1 MCGGFSF
8 INWENTIDPLTRYF
22 QYPMSISLEWSLGL
36 FLYMMGNGTH
46 CIAGQPRTNV
56 YIHTQKGTTSPFC
69 ETHPKLALSTKSV
82 PIWSPGVTN
91 PTTNLRGGWRAW
103 RCKIWICFL
112 ACKPLIENITCN
124 PHRGR
129 KTERDGQEWEA
140 YIDHHSLTHIGTQTK
155 IQGNTCT

>member
-1 MCGGFSF
+1 MFSLMCVWWIFF
-8 INWENTIDPLTRYF
+8 VNWENTIDPLTRYF

-36 FLYMMGNGTH
+36 FLYLMGNGTD
-46 CIAGQPRTNV
+46 CIAGQPRTHV
-56 YIHTQKGTTSPFC
+56 YLQ
-69 ETHPKLALSTKSV
+69 HPKRNNQSFLWNPPKTSTEY
-82 PIWSPGVTN
+82 PICTHLN
-91 PTTNLRGGWRAW
+91 PMCNQFHNQPKRGGWRVW

-140 YIDHHSLTHIGTQTK
+140 YIDHHSLTHTDR
-155 IQGNTCT
+155 

>member
-36 FLYMMGNGTH
+36 FLYMMGNGTD
-46 CIAGQPRTNV
+46 CIAGQPRTHV
-56 YIHTQKGTTSPFC
+56 YIHTKKGTTSTC
-69 ETHPKLALSTKSV
+69 ETHKLSTQSV
-82 PIWSPGVTN
+82 PTWTPSN

-103 RCKIWICFL
+103 RCKRWICFL

-140 YIDHHSLTHIGTQTK
+140 YIDHHSLTHTDR
-155 IQGNTCT
+155 

>member
-1 MCGGFSF
+1 MFSLMYVWWIF
-8 INWENTIDPLTRYF
+8 FHQLGKYHWPTNTLFSISNEHKLGMEPRPILISDGKWNRLYRRPAQNPCIPTHQKRNNQYLWNPPKTST
-22 QYPMSISLEWSLGL
+22 QYPIC
-36 FLYMMGNGTH
+36 TH
-46 CIAGQPRTNV
+46 LNP
-56 YIHTQKGTTSPFC
+56 S
-69 ETHPKLALSTKSV
+69 
-82 PIWSPGVTN
+82 N

-140 YIDHHSLTHIGTQTK
+140 YIDHHSLTHTDR
-155 IQGNTCT
+155 